1 MNRESMKYW
10 LSTSALGACLIA
22 TTPPPSAQPQEP
34 AALKRV
40 NEVTLAGLRPGRETL
55 AAAEK
60 RYKAK
65 YREAK
70 LGREEANVK
79 EWWDACNGKALRLEV
94 DAKGVIRS
102 VTVTSLALRVEECSE
117 KAAQIAHHKFW
128 FTGRGLKLGDP
139 RDRVI
144 DLYGEPSSSGPSV
157 KGDRELELLSYAFD
171 WAGSDVPQLLEV
183 SCDRATGRV
192 VEITLAF
199 PNL

>member
-22 TTPPPSAQPQEP
+22 ATLPPNAQPQEP

-102 VTVTSLALRVEECSE
+102 VTVTSLAMRVEECSE

>member
-1 MNRESMKYW
+1 MKYW

-22 TTPPPSAQPQEP
+22 ATLPPNAQPQEP

-102 VTVTSLALRVEECSE
+102 VTVTSLRSEERRVGKECRSR
-117 KAAQIAHHKFW
+117 W
-128 FTGRGLKLGDP
+128 T
-139 RDRVI
+139 
-144 DLYGEPSSSGPSV
+144 
-157 KGDRELELLSYAFD
+157 
-171 WAGSDVPQLLEV
+171 
-183 SCDRATGRV
+183 
-192 VEITLAF
+192 
-199 PNL
+199 